1 MNCASTELLTCDTQV
16 TGVEELHFIAYHR
29 AARSGYQEPISRC
42 LCDFKKGIDPQT
54 SRWIALAAPLISRTS
69 RFDIIVRA
77 LRSDER
83 AADGESPLD
92 KLCAAIAEQS
102 GAVYAPER
110 LVKSRTTRMLQGLG
124 GQAAHRKELEGV
136 YSFSPSDLKEESR
149 VLVVDDTMATG
160 STMEAISA
168 AIKAALPA
176 ASVVGFVL
184 GKAEGVYQNV
194 HLNAEYFL
202 GPERDPGQVVAAF
215 TTTGNPRKA
224 SIHKLQ
230 VSTSS
235 VHPPAA
241 KQYVPPKRRRG
252 NLKLYLGGLV
262 LAFVVVGA
270 LVPLRSGRS
279 NWQADLA
286 SMELPDLTSSAN
298 APEPAGPVSRQALP
312 VERKNIRP
320 ATITVPSVGLRANH
334 SLSSQTLARATVEAG
349 EKIEIVRKYSATS
362 GPDWIQVRTKSGK
375 MGWVIASAV
384 KETGRR

>member
-1 MNCASTELLTCDTQV
+1 MDCASTELLTCDTQV

-42 LCDFKKGIDPQT
+42 LSDFKKGIDPQT
-54 SRWIALAAPLISRTS
+54 SRWIALAAPLVSKTS
-69 RFDIIVRA
+69 RFDVIVRA
-77 LRSDER
+77 LRSNEL

-102 GAVYAPER
+102 GAVYAPAR

-136 YSFSPSDLKEESR
+136 YTFSPAELKEDVR

-168 AIKAALPA
+168 AIKTALPA
-176 ASVVGFVL
+176 ATIVGFVL

-202 GPERDPGQVVAAF
+202 GPERDPGHAVGAF
-215 TTTGNPRKA
+215 TPAGISRKA

-230 VSTSS
+230 GTVSPGKVPATKTRVST
-235 VHPPAA
+235 V
-241 KQYVPPKRRRG
+241 RRKG

-262 LAFVVVGA
+262 FAFVVVGA
-270 LVPLRSGRS
+270 LVPLRSGRT

-286 SMELPDLTSSAN
+286 SMDLPDLSSSAKTS
-298 APEPAGPVSRQALP
+298 EPAEPASRQAVP
-312 VERKNIRP
+312 VERKNVRP

-334 SLSSQTLARATVEAG
+334 SLSSQTLARTTVQAG
-349 EKIEIVRKYSATS
+349 EKVE
-362 GPDWIQVRTKSGK
+362 
-375 MGWVIASAV
+375 
-384 KETGRR
+384 